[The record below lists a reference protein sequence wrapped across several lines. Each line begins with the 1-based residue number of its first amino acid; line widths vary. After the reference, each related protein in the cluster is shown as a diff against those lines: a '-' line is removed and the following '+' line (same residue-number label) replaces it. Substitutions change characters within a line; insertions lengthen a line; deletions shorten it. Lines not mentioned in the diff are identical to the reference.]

1 MKQIIRITESDLHEI
16 IKEAVSKIIKEDIGP
31 KHYGH
36 NLDDFLDDKDFVT
49 IANRV
54 ISKFGYEY
62 LSELYFSDDAESYD
76 EAEIEI
82 AQMVKDFVED
92 EAVHAF
98 GYKYGSCNYRTV
110 ASNILEYLKK
120 ELYKLYK

>member
-1 MKQIIRITESDLHEI
+1 MKQIIRITESDLQEI
-16 IKEAVSKIIKEDIGP
+16 IKSAVNKIIKEDIGP

-54 ISKFGYEY
+54 LSKYGYEY
-62 LSELYFSDDAESYD
+62 LADLYFIDDAESYD
-76 EAEIEI
+76 EMETEI
-82 AQMVKDFVED
+82 AEMVKDFVEE

-120 ELYKLYK
+120 ELSKLYK